1 MPHAR
6 YQQRAIQAALVA
18 LGAIVFGLLANGCAS
33 GVATQTHHEG
43 ALASLQTPVRVWS
56 VERQT
61 VGGVARGIVAT
72 IDLSAPGV
80 QVIVTAPPR
89 SARVGGRA
97 VNAVLEPVDA
107 WAARVGADLAI
118 NANYFGGVGRLDEGW
133 ESGEFRTAE
142 AVKPNWVPTYG
153 ANLIGLSI
161 SDGQV
166 VSPPRR
172 HNDRWDPAAIVRR
185 DGTALVSYIA
195 PEDAIDAVAGVAG
208 VGGSD
213 TEPSG
218 VDAGTLL
225 VRNGQNLGSTA
236 RVQPA
241 ARHPRTGL
249 GVSADGRTL
258 VVAVIDG
265 RRPGHSVGVTLP
277 ELAEVMIELGAHN
290 AVNLDGGG
298 SSAIAVKDS
307 GEAGVRVLNQPS
319 DGRVRPVAN
328 HLGIRLKQGLAGV
341 DWRG

>member
-6 YQQRAIQAALVA
+6 YQERALRTALVA
-18 LGAIVFGLLANGCAS
+18 LGAIVFGLLANGCAP
-33 GVATQTHHEG
+33 GVATQTQEG
-43 ALASLQTPVRVWS
+43 ALASLQAPVRVWS

-61 VGGVARGIVAT
+61 LGGVARGIVAT
-72 IDLSAPGV
+72 IDLSAPGL

-89 SARVGGRA
+89 GARVGGRA
-97 VNAVLEPVDA
+97 VNAVLEPVDT

-118 NANYFGGVGRLDEGW
+118 NANYFGGVGRLDDGW
-133 ESGEFRTAE
+133 ESGEFRPTE
-142 AVKPNWVPTYG
+142 AVKPNWVPTSG
-153 ANLIGLSI
+153 ANLIGLSV
-161 SDGQV
+161 SNGQM

-172 HNDRWDPAAIVRR
+172 QNDRWDPAVIVRR
-185 DGTALVSYIA
+185 DGTALVSYIS
-195 PEDAIDAVAGVAG
+195 PEDTIDAVAGVAG

-225 VRNGQNLGSTA
+225 VRDGRNLGSTA

-277 ELAEVMIELGAHN
+277 ELAELMIELGAHN

-298 SSAIAVKDS
+298 SSAIAVKDP

-328 HLGIRLKQGLAGV
+328 HLGVRLKQGLGGV